1 MKVITAQEALK
12 DYARYAVVDASG
24 KTYGL
29 YLNVDVAKRVADI
42 MCERHGNGTYEA
54 AVIA

>member
-1 MKVITAQEALK
+1 MKVITAPEAL
-12 DYARYAVVDASG
+12 DGYATYAVVTDSG

-29 YLNVDVAKRVADI
+29 YLNVDVAKRVAET
-42 MCERHGNGTYEA
+42 MCERHGEGTYEV